1 MFGILPRSSD
11 LNSVENI
18 FQFLQIKL
26 ERKTLNNLIR
36 KNFKK
41 LVIPVKRTMLGLNTD
56 VFRKVEK
63 NGVILYVSLH
73 LLSFS
78 PSEKH
83 FIIAVYFHEGQKKIS
98 NFLQFFL
105 CNRVYYTNAICLHKL
120 EKF

>member
-26 ERKTLNNLIR
+26 ERKTLDNLIR

-63 NGVILYVSLH
+63 NGVILC
-73 LLSFS
+73 FS
-78 PSEKH
+78 TFA
-83 FIIAVYFHEGQKKIS
+83 FIFTK
-98 NFLQFFL
+98 
-105 CNRVYYTNAICLHKL
+105 
-120 EKF
+120 